1 MKYEMGE
8 MPKEEK
14 MDQDELDLSGAEFE
28 NVEEEVEV
36 SNLDDMVSK
45 IAELEVEDLKSLEA
59 AVASELE
66 KREESEDEMAEVG
79 EEAEEV
85 AMEDDLSAMFS

>member
-1 MKYEMGE
+1 MGE

-14 MDQDELDLSGAEFE
+14 MDKDELDLSGAEFE

-45 IAELEVEDLKSLEA
+45 IVELEVEDLKSLEA

-85 AMEDDLSAMFS
+85 AIEDDLSAMFS